1 MSENVYIVAVSG
13 GVDSVVLLDALMNP
27 DRRPK
32 IEDRGLL
39 RSSVLDPQS
48 QLVVAHFD
56 HGIRADSASDEAFV
70 RGVAGQY
77 GLPYETERA
86 ELGAGVSE
94 AAARQARYDFLR
106 HICKKYDAQLITAH
120 HQDDVI
126 ETMLINL
133 IRGTGWRGLTPMAAS
148 NHKPEIV
155 NAKQTLNSNNQ
166 NPKHSQL
173 PAPSSQIL
181 RPLLGFSKQE
191 ILAYAQ
197 KHNLKWRED
206 STNTNTNYLR
216 NYLRLRLIP
225 EMVEKDPTALRK
237 LLTINHNASRLKKE
251 IATELQKIITTHH
264 LLPTAHRIPRYQLV
278 MAPPLVA
285 REVVYQALT
294 QLDPGWHPTQQ
305 QITRALHFARTGRIG
320 KELVISGQLKA
331 VAQKHMIEFKKYQ

>member
-1 MSENVYIVAVSG
+1 MYIVAVSG

-27 DRRPK
+27 DRRLET
-32 IEDRGLL
+32 EDRGLL
-39 RSSVLDPQS
+39 RSAVFDSRS

-56 HGIRADSASDEAFV
+56 HGIRADSASDEVFV
-70 RGVAGQY
+70 RGMAEQY

-86 ELGAGVSE
+86 ELGADASE
-94 AAARQARYDFLR
+94 AAARQARYNFLR
-106 HICKKYDAQLITAH
+106 HICKKYDGQLITAH

-148 NHKPEIV
+148 N
-155 NAKQTLNSNNQ
+155 
-166 NPKHSQL
+166 PKHSQL
-173 PAPSSQIL
+173 PAPSSQVL
-181 RPLLGFSKQE
+181 RPLLDVSKQE

-206 STNTNTNYLR
+206 STNSDTNYLR

-225 EMVEKDPTALRK
+225 DMVKKDPMALRK
-237 LLTINHNASRLKKE
+237 LLAINKNATRLKND
-251 IATELQKIITTHH
+251 IATELQKITTTHH
-264 LLPTAHRIPRYQLV
+264 LPPTTHHIPRYQLV
-278 MAPPLVA
+278 MAPPPVA
-285 REVVYQALT
+285 GEVVYQALT

-305 QITRALHFARTGRIG
+305 QITRALHFAKTGRIG

-331 VAQKHMIEFKKYQ
+331 VAQKQAIEFKKYQ